1 MKVFPTL
8 VKEQT
13 FSLSEL
19 ITAVE
24 LLRDQQVL
32 QQAHTDA
39 RVEVPEHL
47 ERAIATGYCPGCI
60 LHAHRQTCDTQSD
73 TESDVSDSTTA
84 LSPPA
89 VVMAPPPPPATFI
102 APTTAAVAPPATIFA
117 SQGSTSASVRWYVI
131 TVGRE
136 TGVFQGW
143 HNVHAHVVGV
153 PGACFGRYSSRA
165 SAEEAFAQAVHD
177 GTVQE
182 L

>member
-24 LLRDQQVL
+24 LLRDQQGKSTQSHWLVKTHPLLLVL

-60 LHAHRQTCDTQSD
+60 LHAHRQTCYVCGTHTCTS
-73 TESDVSDSTTA
+73 TLTSTVLARDSA
-84 LSPPA
+84 D
-89 VVMAPPPPPATFI
+89 
-102 APTTAAVAPPATIFA
+102 
-117 SQGSTSASVRWYVI
+117 SASRAVLASNSADTI
-131 TVGRE
+131 GK
-136 TGVFQGW
+136 
-143 HNVHAHVVGV
+143 
-153 PGACFGRYSSRA
+153 YSL
-165 SAEEAFAQAVHD
+165 H
-177 GTVQE
+177 
-182 L
+182 LL